1 MERVRT
7 PRTDRRVGEPAGGT
21 AEPRIK
27 PAAVLSLQRSIGNAA
42 VARLVRA
49 SRSSLRPRRQLARF
63 VGPEHED
70 LGNAINVNI
79 DFGNGIVLTWGQVV
93 AIAGD
98 EYGTIDQLF
107 ADAKDPARRVEIR
120 AALEHAE
127 VKGPIP
133 STLPKPTDEQ
143 KNAHET
149 TFVMLAFDN
158 ADHFPDSGRALGAW
172 GLYHGRALSAAA
184 KAGLAND
191 PAGMNLAYA
200 IEAFGQH
207 FLTDCFSGSHI
218 RTPRAQIIRWYTET
232 WAPRAVPVLL
242 DSIETEMVDRLTAE
256 ADPQTHMPHAY
267 VHNSVYEDVHA
278 TLQQMTSKLG
288 GDLAFQRLIALA
300 VGGALSG
307 TMHDAEGAAGVVV
320 SSSDHPAPWI
330 AYGDNKLGSSPTS
343 REEAIKAVLAAKAQ
357 VDRAYVIGE
366 EVGAEPGNEN
376 FPERT
381 KNRAY
386 LRIHQELEP
395 SVRAVEPFVPRPVE
409 ERPQPQASYPPAARA
424 NNTSL
429 PEWKWGNLSD
439 SFADAV
445 NSYVKSEVGTKLV
458 DALQSPDLKA
468 QTKHGVTVHPRD
480 AAEAIVNELMKAPVD
495 EIARRIGWPAR
506 ALKSG
511 SGAAAGSRAPA
522 GVP

>member
-1 MERVRT
+1 M
-7 PRTDRRVGEPAGGT
+7 PRDGRRVGGPAGGT
-21 AEPRIK
+21 AVPRMK
-27 PAAVLSLQRSIGNAA
+27 GPAVLSLQRSIGNAA

-49 SRSSLRPRRQLARF
+49 SRSSFGPRRQLARF
-63 VGPEHED
+63 VGHEHED
-70 LGNAINVNI
+70 IGNAINVKI

-107 ADAKDPARRVEIR
+107 ADANDPARRFEIR

-133 STLPKPTDEQ
+133 SALPALTKEQ
-143 KNAHET
+143 KEAHET
-149 TFVMLAFDN
+149 TFDLLAFEN
-158 ADHFPDSGRALGAW
+158 ADHFPDSGRALSAW
-172 GLYHGRALSAAA
+172 GLYHGRAMVTAA

-191 PAGMNLAYA
+191 PAGMNVAYA
-200 IEAFGQH
+200 MEAFGEH

-218 RTPRAQIIRWYTET
+218 RTPRAQIIKWYTET
-232 WAPRAVPVLL
+232 WAPRAVPALL
-242 DSIETEMVDRLTAE
+242 NSIEQDMVDRLTAE

-267 VHNSVYEDVHA
+267 VRNSVYEDVHA
-278 TLQQMTSKLG
+278 SLNEMTWQLG
-288 GDLAFQRLIALA
+288 GDRALQRWIALA

-307 TMHDAEGAAGVVV
+307 TIHDAEGAAGVVV
-320 SSSDHPAPWI
+320 SSNDHPAPWI
-330 AYGDNKLGSSPTS
+330 AYGDNKLSSSKTS
-343 REEAIKAVLAAKAQ
+343 SEQAIKAILAAKAQ

-409 ERPQPQASYPPAARA
+409 ERPPPQASYPPAERA
-424 NNTSL
+424 DNTPL

-439 SFADAV
+439 TFADAV
-445 NSYVKSEVGTKLV
+445 NSYAKSEVGTQLH
-458 DALQSPDLKA
+458 DALQKNSHLDPR
-468 QTKHGVTVHPRD
+468 TSWGVTVHPRD
-480 AAEAIVNELMKAPVD
+480 AVEAIINELMKAPVD

-506 ALKSG
+506 AQKG
-511 SGAAAGSRAPA
+511 SSSPSAASRAPA